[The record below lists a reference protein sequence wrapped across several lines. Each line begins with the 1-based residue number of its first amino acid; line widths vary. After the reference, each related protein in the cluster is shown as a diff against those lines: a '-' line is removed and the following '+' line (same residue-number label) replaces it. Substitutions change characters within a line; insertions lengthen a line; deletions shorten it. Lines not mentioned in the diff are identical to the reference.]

1 MAVENKRKTTG
12 FKYGGPKRSP
22 LVKGRITAAFDNTDT
37 TLPETMA
44 TYNNAID
51 RDMKEGISGLMN
63 RLQIEEQVKPV
74 TRAEGLGVTNYE
86 GDSWT
91 QVTASLLKDKEDFRS
106 DVYLDKSLSGTKDA
120 YRTGYGSDTITRGN
134 KIITV
139 EQGMTVTKEEAEA
152 DLNRRIITEFG
163 PRAKRA
169 SGDAWDTWGDNSKA
183 AITSITYNAGNVP
196 KAIKDAIATGDN
208 NKIYQAIINNGKGT
222 ILAKRR
228 QAEAEL
234 FLLPDASKESIIK
247 RRNK

>member
-74 TRAEGLGVTNYE
+74 TRAEGLGVTNY
-86 GDSWT
+86 
-91 QVTASLLKDKEDFRS
+91 
-106 DVYLDKSLSGTKDA
+106 
-120 YRTGYGSDTITRGN
+120 
-134 KIITV
+134 
-139 EQGMTVTKEEAEA
+139 EA